1 MSAVSVHDHSF
12 PARVLLILA
21 GLVLAVLFV
30 PPFFAG
36 IRNLGNVAG
45 TALAAVLFAAG
56 AGSGLLRKRRLH
68 LMRTRKGKAVIGIL
82 TAVIILLACY
92 AAVGSVCLRRAAARE
107 PQPQAVLVVLGCK
120 VRGETPSL
128 MLTERLEAALA
139 YLEAHPDAPCI
150 VTGGLGDGENI
161 SEAECMYRWLTDHGI
176 APERIL
182 REDASTTTFENL
194 TFTQRILEEEG
205 LGASV
210 ALCTN
215 EFHEFRAL
223 RIASSLGL
231 NAGAVPAR
239 TAVWLFPT
247 YWLRELCGFGYSL
260 VQYRAVG

>member
-1 MSAVSVHDHSF
+1 MSIHDHSI
-12 PARVLLILA
+12 PARFLLILA

-45 TALAAVLFAAG
+45 AVIAAILVAAG
-56 AGSGLLRKRRLH
+56 AGNEPLQSLRRRFA
-68 LMRTRKGKAVIGIL
+68 RTRKGKVVIGIV
-82 TAVIILLACY
+82 TAVIILLAGY
-92 AAVGSVCLRRAAARE
+92 LAVGSACLHQAAARE

-128 MLTERLEAALA
+128 MLTERLEIALD
-139 YLEAHPDAPCI
+139 YLESHPDTPCI
-150 VTGGLGDGENI
+150 VSGGMGDGENI
-161 SEAECMYRWLTDHGI
+161 TEAECMYRWLTDHGI

-194 TFTQRILEEEG
+194 TFTRRILDAEG
-205 LGASV
+205 LGSCV

-239 TAVWLFPT
+239 TAVWLLPT

-260 VQYRAVG
+260 VQYRGVE